1 MCLKMNNKNNISK
14 KMEKFV
20 EEYLV
25 ENFENI
31 MGDRFGRYSKY
42 IIQDRALPDVR
53 DGLKP
58 VQRRILYAMHKLGL
72 TSINT
77 FKKSSRIVAD
87 VIGKYHRNGDT
98 AVYDGMVRMSQTF
111 KILLPLIDMHGNN
124 GSIDGDPAAAMRYT
138 EARMS
143 VFSELMLEDLGKRT
157 VGFVPNFD
165 DEELEPI
172 VLPSKFP
179 NILVNGASGISA
191 GYATEIPP
199 HNPGEVIDA
208 AIYRIN
214 NPNSTTEELMQF
226 VKGPDFPTG
235 AIVQGLDGLK
245 SAYETGR
252 GKVIVRSKYEIDKSK
267 IEPRIIITEIPFDV
281 NKAVLL
287 RKMSD
292 VIQLKGIEGIKMIR
306 DESSRQG
313 LRIVIDLRRDVNPD
327 NIINFLLKQTDLQ
340 TSYNFNMVAISQG
353 RPLQMGLVDILDAY
367 ITHQKEVI
375 TNRCNYDL
383 EKSLKRLEIV
393 KGLISMVSILDSV
406 IATIRNS
413 KNKADAKEN
422 IISKYGF
429 TDIQAEAIVML
440 QLYRLTNTDIF
451 ALRTEQ
457 KELEQSIKQLKHI
470 LSSETA
476 LQKTI
481 IAELSRVKEIVN
493 IERKTQI
500 EHEVEEVEV
509 KTEEFIAK
517 EDVMLLITHDGYLKR
532 LSKKAFLATTE
543 PTKLKDGDVI
553 TDIYE
558 TSTTDTLIQFTD
570 KGNYIFLPI
579 HKIPEVKHKDLGF
592 HVSTLIGME
601 TNEKVIFSFPVDDFN
616 KERYVLL
623 ATASGLIKRIKLSSL
638 YVTRYSK
645 ALKATKIKDDDYVVS
660 ADVVTGSNYEVVIA
674 TKDGYMNRYDASE
687 VSIIEPASFGVKSI
701 ELKSR
706 PNDYVVG
713 AKYVSEKDIVLLLT
727 NRGNIKRLRPE
738 EINKGKKNNVGKM
751 YLKTVKS
758 NMHEAID
765 LEVIHGKNANSDLA
779 SYIFC
784 EKGYVEIDYTLLR
797 TAIADNGKKFVS
809 NNNGK
814 PYEIVICRNGNDLEL

>member
-1 MCLKMNNKNNISK
+1 MNNKNNISK

-58 VQRRILYAMHKLGL
+58 VQRRILYAMHKRGL
-72 TSINT
+72 TSNKPL
-77 FKKSSRIVAD
+77 KKSARIVGD
-87 VIGKYHRNGDT
+87 VIGKYHPHGDT
-98 AVYDGMVRMSQTF
+98 AVYDAMVRMSQTF

-235 AIVQGLDGLK
+235 AIVQGLEGLK

>member
-1 MCLKMNNKNNISK
+1 MK
-14 KMEKFV
+14 
-20 EEYLV
+20 
-25 ENFENI
+25 
-31 MGDRFGRYSKY
+31 
-42 IIQDRALPDVR
+42 QD
-53 DGLKP
+53 
-58 VQRRILYAMHKLGL
+58 
-72 TSINT
+72 
-77 FKKSSRIVAD
+77 
-87 VIGKYHRNGDT
+87 
-98 AVYDGMVRMSQTF
+98 
-111 KILLPLIDMHGNN
+111 
-124 GSIDGDPAAAMRYT
+124 
-138 EARMS
+138 
-143 VFSELMLEDLGKRT
+143 
-157 VGFVPNFD
+157 
-165 DEELEPI
+165 
-172 VLPSKFP
+172 
-179 NILVNGASGISA
+179 
-191 GYATEIPP
+191 
-199 HNPGEVIDA
+199 EV
-208 AIYRIN
+208 
-214 NPNSTTEELMQF
+214 
-226 VKGPDFPTG
+226 
-235 AIVQGLDGLK
+235 
-245 SAYETGR
+245 
-252 GKVIVRSKYEIDKSK
+252 KVIVRSKYEIDKSK

-532 LSKKAFLATTE
+532 LSKKLFL
-543 PTKLKDGDVI
+543 
-553 TDIYE
+553 
-558 TSTTDTLIQFTD
+558 
-570 KGNYIFLPI
+570 LPLN
-579 HKIPEVKHKDLGF
+579 PL
-592 HVSTLIGME
+592 
-601 TNEKVIFSFPVDDFN
+601 N
-616 KERYVLL
+616 
-623 ATASGLIKRIKLSSL
+623 
-638 YVTRYSK
+638 
-645 ALKATKIKDDDYVVS
+645 
-660 ADVVTGSNYEVVIA
+660 
-674 TKDGYMNRYDASE
+674 
-687 VSIIEPASFGVKSI
+687 
-701 ELKSR
+701 
-706 PNDYVVG
+706 
-713 AKYVSEKDIVLLLT
+713 
-727 NRGNIKRLRPE
+727 
-738 EINKGKKNNVGKM
+738 
-751 YLKTVKS
+751 
-758 NMHEAID
+758 
-765 LEVIHGKNANSDLA
+765 
-779 SYIFC
+779 
-784 EKGYVEIDYTLLR
+784 
-797 TAIADNGKKFVS
+797 
-809 NNNGK
+809 
-814 PYEIVICRNGNDLEL
+814 